1 MGPGPPPDHQQG
13 ALMQPMSEDRRRAFL
28 LSGTRTG
35 HLATTRADG
44 SAHVAP
50 IWFVLDGDDV
60 LFTTGADTV
69 KGRNLRRDPRTQ
81 LSVDQPEPPFAFV
94 TVTGRVELLDD
105 VAGVYQWAL
114 QISRRYMGDQQAEAY
129 ARRNAVPGELLVRL
143 RPERFVA
150 VDDVAGW

>member
-1 MGPGPPPDHQQG
+1 
-13 ALMQPMSEDRRRAFL
+13 MQPMSHERRRAFL
-28 LSGTRTG
+28 LEGTRTG

-69 KGRNLRRDPRTQ
+69 KGRNLRRDPRAQ

-94 TVTGRVELLDD
+94 TVSGHAELIDDPGELLR
-105 VAGVYQWAL
+105 WARP
-114 QISRRYMGDQQAEAY
+114 IAARYMGEDQADAF

-143 RPERFVA
+143 HPERIVA
-150 VDDVAGW
+150 ADDIAGW